1 MSRMRNSSKGGWG
14 SVLMVLVVLAF
25 AGGTEVWALPTFSG
39 AEGAG
44 ANSTGGRGGD
54 VYHVTSLLDDPC
66 GTVAGSLRYGV
77 NHTPSSGR
85 TIVFDISGTI
95 TLSTRLNVYK
105 NNLTIAGQTA
115 PGNGIQIAGE
125 GIQVRGTNVV
135 LQQFHVR
142 PGYKDPNNTRDAIW
156 VYDTSRDVMVDHI
169 SASWSDDETISVTG
183 DSDRVSVQYC
193 IISECLNYQGHG
205 YGSII
210 SMPTASFHH
219 NLYALN
225 KSRNPATGNNGGVL
239 DFRNNVMYD
248 WSYRSGYD
256 DPGNAGNLNFVNNYY
271 KYGLDTPA
279 GTRMLIFGHTSTAT
293 RMYAS
298 GNYVYGYPAVTAD
311 NWEGNNGYN
320 NNGGMLYG
328 SGVSEAI
335 VRVNTPFAAAPV
347 YTQTAEDAY
356 NNVLANVGAFAWNR
370 DSVDANIVAKVQTGT
385 GHIINY
391 ETDVGGYPTYAQIS
405 RDANFDT
412 DHDGMS
418 NAWEL
423 AHGLDPNVANN
434 NGDID
439 NDGYTNLEEYLMDL
453 APIAPPKTIVWAGG
467 SAGRYELIGNWD
479 IPWQPTVRD
488 PVEIDS
494 GKATVAYINQEA
506 GTLWV
511 ANTTGG
517 SAELAVTAGSL
528 SIGNALYVGSA
539 DNSAGTA
546 TISGGAMRVGG
557 TFTNW
562 SGGSAITGG
571 GTVALGSG
579 SVARGVLNITGGSL
593 IAAGPIVMAG
603 GSASTAQL
611 YVAKAANVQVGGLLI
626 NSGSGRSTQV
636 SMELDA
642 NGNSLISSSGAVGL
656 AGALNV
662 QSLSNYRPNQ
672 GDAFTLI
679 TSTSSL
685 SGDFSSLTSNLV
697 NTDPNRNVMGL
708 LIRDANASDPNLKY
722 WSAFRG
728 EVDAN
733 AYVLTFQG
741 AMAGDATADNTV
753 DGTDFGSLA
762 RNYGQSGK
770 IWTDGD
776 FNGDGVVDGTD
787 FGALARNWGLTGLSP
802 EAAPLDAP
810 IPEPATLMLLAAGGL
825 SLIRR
830 KSR

>member
-1 MSRMRNSSKGGWG
+1 LLIYQLGNKIDSNHNGILDGNNTGWG
-14 SVLMVLVVLAF
+14 M
-25 AGGTEVWALPTFSG
+25 FSG
-39 AEGAG
+39 
-44 ANSTGGRGGD
+44 T
-54 VYHVTSLLDDPC
+54 
-66 GTVAGSLRYGV
+66 
-77 NHTPSSGR
+77 
-85 TIVFDISGTI
+85 
-95 TLSTRLNVYK
+95 
-105 NNLTIAGQTA
+105 
-115 PGNGIQIAGE
+115 
-125 GIQVRGTNVV
+125 
-135 LQQFHVR
+135 
-142 PGYKDPNNTRDAIW
+142 
-156 VYDTSRDVMVDHI
+156 
-169 SASWSDDETISVTG
+169 
-183 DSDRVSVQYC
+183 
-193 IISECLNYQGHG
+193 
-205 YGSII
+205 
-210 SMPTASFHH
+210 
-219 NLYALN
+219 
-225 KSRNPATGNNGGVL
+225 
-239 DFRNNVMYD
+239 
-248 WSYRSGYD
+248 
-256 DPGNAGNLNFVNNYY
+256 
-271 KYGLDTPA
+271 
-279 GTRMLIFGHTSTAT
+279 
-293 RMYAS
+293 
-298 GNYVYGYPAVTAD
+298 
-311 NWEGNNGYN
+311 
-320 NNGGMLYG
+320 
-328 SGVSEAI
+328 
-335 VRVNTPFAAAPV
+335 
-347 YTQTAEDAY
+347 YTQLGSSFVVSPSFYTQD
-356 NNVLANVGAFAWNR
+356 ANVIMAYVLNNSGAFANNR
-370 DSVDANIVAKVQTGT
+370 DSVDANVVAQVLTYGT
-385 GHIINY
+385 SGAVYN
-391 ETDVGGYPTYAQIS
+391 TLAQAGGYPTYTS
-405 RDANFDT
+405 TTRDANFDT
-412 DHDGMS
+412 NHDGIS

-439 NDGYTNLEEYLMDL
+439 NDGYTNLQEYLMSL
-453 APIAPPKTIVWAGG
+453 LPIAPPKTIVWAGG
-467 SAGRYELIGNWD
+467 TAGRYELITNWD
-479 IPWQPTVRD
+479 IPWQPTLSD

-494 GKATVAYINQEA
+494 GKATVAYLNQEA

-528 SIGNALYVGSA
+528 SIGNALYLGSA
-539 DNSAGTA
+539 ANSAGTA